1 LNSERGDGE
10 AFDPAALKLWQ
21 TLARRDEGLGNL
33 SLSDLS
39 LRLAVQE
46 PQVYFKD
53 NGHVIV
59 RGYVRARNVRQPVRV
74 VVAPHARRGEL
85 ELDFV
90 EGKLGPLPLPEALF
104 DLIGKGLSTVILAG
118 QDYAAIQEIT
128 VGEGRLTVRGRYAKE
143 SLGL

>member
-1 LNSERGDGE
+1 V
-10 AFDPAALKLWQ
+10 A
-21 TLARRDEGLGNL
+21 NL

-53 NGHVIV
+53 NGHVVV
-59 RGYVRARNVRQPVRV
+59 RGYARVRDFRQPVRV
-74 VVAPHARRGEL
+74 VVAPHASRGEL

-90 EGKLGPLPLPEALF
+90 EGKLGPLPLPESLF
-104 DLIGKGLSTVILAG
+104 DVIGKGLSTIILAG
-118 QDYAAIQEIT
+118 QDYAEIQEIT
-128 VGEGRLTVRGRYAKE
+128 VGEGRLTVRGRYARE